1 MFRRFV
7 SAVRTL
13 VTAVIRFV
21 QRVVMA
27 VSLFIGYYVVIG
39 FTFVLAL
46 LFQRKLSRWP
56 RVGRE
61 SYWEP
66 ASGYE
71 ADPERA
77 VRQS

>member
-1 MFRRFV
+1 V
-7 SAVRTL
+7 
-13 VTAVIRFV
+13 VTAIIRAV

-27 VSLFIGYYVVIG
+27 VSLFLGYYLVIG

-46 LFQRKLSRWP
+46 VFQRRLARWP

-77 VRQS
+77 VRQT